1 LKWWH
6 ENHKSEKLVWDQADL
21 LPPFHQISQK
31 RSRSKQA
38 FNMRQNITESKN
50 MIQGNQ
56 KNRETMDGEQKAIKI
71 NKKDQ
76 KNADHLRY
84 REERMLIN

>member
-1 LKWWH
+1 
-6 ENHKSEKLVWDQADL
+6 
-21 LPPFHQISQK
+21 
-31 RSRSKQA
+31 
-38 FNMRQNITESKN
+38 MRQNITESKN

-84 REERMLIN
+84 RGENVNQLS